1 MGISDML
8 NKIKSFLRKSRGDG
22 LQVLGRTSTE
32 NESLS
37 DNGELLEDYLPENN
51 RRDALGKVKAEDDFN
66 QQTISTY
73 KKRLNTNSVHH
84 DLLDAA
90 EIEDDELPSVN
101 KRVSKGKFPPAL
113 MFLSLFVFAFLLY
126 AMFSTPSPAPVI
138 TSTPAATTVAATP
151 PAEER
156 VMNQMPPLVMPAPPA
171 PIEPVSEVPP
181 ATITTTPIP
190 LQAAPVV
197 AKPIVIEDPDWV
209 IRKVNS
215 GVLIDTKGKEI
226 PTTQQDAQSSKAKDA
241 KDTKD
246 AKSSKDVKS
255 SDENGMTAQGELSR
269 NLKPLVEAKGVSASI
284 LPNRN
289 FMIAKGTLLDCALET
304 AIDSSLAGLITCRLT
319 RDVYSDNG
327 RVIMLDRGSQLV
339 GEYKSGMAEG
349 IVRIF
354 VLWTRAKTPK
364 GVVINLDSPGT
375 DALGRSGLE
384 GFVDT
389 HFMERFG
396 TAIMMSLVQ
405 ESFDYAK
412 AKAASVNANN
422 STVSTS
428 SGGNNTILNRLA
440 TEQMRKSM
448 TIPPVLYI
456 NQGANVQVMVVRDLD
471 FSTVYGIEEKE

>member
-8 NKIKSFLRKSRGDG
+8 KKIKSFLSKSRGDQ
-22 LQVLGRTSTE
+22 LQVLGRGSSEDE
-32 NESLS
+32 NLPN
-37 DNGELLEDYLPENN
+37 NGELVDDDLPKNN
-51 RRDALGKVKAEDDFN
+51 RRDDLGKVNAEDNFN
-66 QQTISTY
+66 QQIGSSY
-73 KKRLNTNSVHH
+73 KSRLNTNSVNN
-84 DLLDAA
+84 DFLDDI
-90 EIEDDELPSVN
+90 EIVDEELPSVN
-101 KRVSKGKFPPAL
+101 KRASKGKFPPAL
-113 MFLSLFVFAFLLY
+113 MFLSLGVFVFLLY
-126 AMFSTPSPAPVI
+126 AIFSSPAPMPVVQ
-138 TSTPAATTVAATP
+138 SASPASRLATTP
-151 PAEER
+151 SGGDL

-171 PIEPVSEVPP
+171 PPAPPEPLVPV
-181 ATITTTPIP
+181 ITGVTNTPIP
-190 LQAAPVV
+190 LQTQPAVV
-197 AKPIVIEDPDWV
+197 KPIVIEDPDWAT
-209 IRKVNS
+209 RKINS
-215 GVLIDTKGKEI
+215 NIFIDTKGKEVQAT
-226 PTTQQDAQSSKAKDA
+226 PAEAQSTKV

-246 AKSSKDVKS
+246 TKDSKST
-255 SDENGMTAQGELSR
+255 DEKGFVLQGELSR
-269 NLKPLVEAKGVSASI
+269 NLKPLVEAAGVSASI

-339 GEYKSGMAEG
+339 GEYKSGIAEG
-349 IVRIF
+349 LVRIF

-389 HFMERFG
+389 HFLERFG

-428 SGGNNTILNRLA
+428 SGGNNSILDRLA
-440 TEQMRKSM
+440 TEQMKKSI

-471 FSTVYGIEEKE
+471 FSTVYGIEDKE